1 MDSFKVGS
9 FVWYIDPEKPLVK
22 HYLVL
27 EEIVKNSVSGQTKEY
42 IFEAIN
48 RAGKTGQV
56 SSKTL
61 DGNFFTEKTAVHAFM
76 LDQANEAIDRLLSQ
90 VERKPASSVNLK
102 SSSETPVN
110 NSEKSEDTIIELPD
124 GTKARLKGGIPK

>member
-48 RAGKTGQV
+48 RAGKTGKV
-56 SSKTL
+56 SSKEL

-76 LDQANEAIDRLLSQ
+76 LEQANEAIDRLLSQ
-90 VERKPASSVNLK
+90 VERKQLFPGEGEENPKVPA
-102 SSSETPVN
+102 N